1 MPLVLITADVPATAP
16 YGAIEALRLAGL
28 AVNIQAGASTVATP
42 SLADIAVHKNVYL
55 GDADGNGVY
64 TGTDAGLISRVAAGI
79 DTGFD
84 AHSWTDP
91 VIVADADASNNLTGG
106 DAALVAQKSV
116 LLPTPQIPNLPG
128 IPLTPNGGGSLALD
142 EPLMASAV
150 AIANPVSA
158 GSLIVESTPAA
169 SSLPASSEVPAS
181 STTEFCETLTASSE
195 TSPAQLLSKSKTT
208 PIRFAILA
216 TVKSAADLDSS
227 RTDNHDDSTAL
238 ATPTPRPIAARAI
251 DNYFSHLPGET
262 QTDATLSPAANTTA
276 DNEDVT
282 DRIYEELDT
291 DADVQLVPAY
301 E

>member
-1 MPLVLITADVPATAP
+1 M
-16 YGAIEALRLAGL
+16 
-28 AVNIQAGASTVATP
+28 NP
-42 SLADIAVHKNVYL
+42 SW
-55 GDADGNGVY
+55 
-64 TGTDAGLISRVAAGI
+64 R
-79 DTGFD
+79 
-84 AHSWTDP
+84 
-91 VIVADADASNNLTGG
+91 
-106 DAALVAQKSV
+106 
-116 LLPTPQIPNLPG
+116 
-128 IPLTPNGGGSLALD
+128 
-142 EPLMASAV
+142 SAV

-291 DADVQLVPAY
+291 DADVQLDPVRITLI
-301 E
+301 ENFS

>member
-1 MPLVLITADVPATAP
+1 
-16 YGAIEALRLAGL
+16 
-28 AVNIQAGASTVATP
+28 
-42 SLADIAVHKNVYL
+42 
-55 GDADGNGVY
+55 
-64 TGTDAGLISRVAAGI
+64 
-79 DTGFD
+79 
-84 AHSWTDP
+84 
-91 VIVADADASNNLTGG
+91 
-106 DAALVAQKSV
+106 
-116 LLPTPQIPNLPG
+116 
-128 IPLTPNGGGSLALD
+128 
-142 EPLMASAV
+142 MASAV

-208 PIRFAILA
+208 PIHFAILA

-262 QTDATLSPAANTTA
+262 QADATLSPAANTTA

-291 DADVQLVPAY
+291 DVDVQLDSITNRKLQLKSGGGGTPIERFLAGIRSWSVKLRRLIHDHKPQGTLLSGMKG
-301 E
+301 ETPPGRHCDVGKLS